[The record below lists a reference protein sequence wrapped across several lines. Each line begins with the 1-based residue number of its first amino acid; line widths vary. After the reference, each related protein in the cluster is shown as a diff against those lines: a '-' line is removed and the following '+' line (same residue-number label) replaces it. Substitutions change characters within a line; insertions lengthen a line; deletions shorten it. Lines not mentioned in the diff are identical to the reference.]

1 MSHNVY
7 IKKQNNFSTQ
17 KTYNNK
23 RKNMKKIFEVCTN
36 LTVQKNSEFIQNLND
51 EDRQQILDLD
61 LDLGVDVVK
70 EDIITSYIIC
80 NDLNIEKMKE
90 LLKKHEIE
98 YEVSDVT
105 SQVVSDAKPIDKILE
120 EDILLIF
127 DKNK

>member
-1 MSHNVY
+1 MN
-7 IKKQNNFSTQ
+7 
-17 KTYNNK
+17 
-23 RKNMKKIFEVCTN
+23 KIFEVCTN
-36 LTVQKNSEFIQNLND
+36 LTVQKNLDFIQNLNE
-51 EDRQQILDLD
+51 EDRKQILNLD

-80 NDLNIEKMKE
+80 NDLNMEKMKE
-90 LLKKHEIE
+90 VLKKHEIE

-105 SQVVSDAKPIDKILE
+105 SQVISDAKPIDQILE

>member
-1 MSHNVY
+1 MN
-7 IKKQNNFSTQ
+7 
-17 KTYNNK
+17 
-23 RKNMKKIFEVCTN
+23 KIFEVCTN
-36 LTVQKNSEFIQNLND
+36 LTVQKNLDFIQSLNE
-51 EDRQQILDLD
+51 EDRKQILDLD

-80 NDLNIEKMKE
+80 NELNMEKMKE
-90 LLKKHEIE
+90 VLKKHEIE

-105 SQVVSDAKPIDKILE
+105 SQVVSDAKPIDQILE

>member
-1 MSHNVY
+1 
-7 IKKQNNFSTQ
+7 
-17 KTYNNK
+17 
-23 RKNMKKIFEVCTN
+23 MKKIFEVCTN
-36 LTVQKNSEFIQNLND
+36 LTVQKNSEFIQSLND

-80 NDLNIEKMKE
+80 NDLNMEKMKE
-90 LLKKHEIE
+90 VLKKHEIE

>member
-1 MSHNVY
+1 
-7 IKKQNNFSTQ
+7 
-17 KTYNNK
+17 
-23 RKNMKKIFEVCTN
+23 
-36 LTVQKNSEFIQNLND
+36 LDFIQSLNE
-51 EDRQQILDLD
+51 EDRKQILDLD

-80 NDLNIEKMKE
+80 NELNIEKMKE
-90 LLKKHEIE
+90 VLKKHEIE

-105 SQVVSDAKPIDKILE
+105 SQVVSDAKPIDQILE

>member
-1 MSHNVY
+1 
-7 IKKQNNFSTQ
+7 
-17 KTYNNK
+17 
-23 RKNMKKIFEVCTN
+23 MKKIFEVCTN
-36 LTVQKNSEFIQNLND
+36 LTVQKNTEFIQSLNE
-51 EDRQQILDLD
+51 EDRQQILNLD

-80 NDLNIEKMKE
+80 NDLNMEKMKE
-90 LLKKHEIE
+90 VLKKHEIE

>member
-1 MSHNVY
+1 
-7 IKKQNNFSTQ
+7 
-17 KTYNNK
+17 
-23 RKNMKKIFEVCTN
+23 MKKIFEVKTN
-36 LTVQKNSEFIQNLND
+36 LTTQKNSDFIQSLND
-51 EDRQQILDLD
+51 DDKQQILDLD

-90 LLKKHEIE
+90 VLKKHEIE

-105 SQVVSDAKPIDKILE
+105 SQVVSDAKPIDEILE

-127 DKNK
+127 NK

>member
-1 MSHNVY
+1 MN
-7 IKKQNNFSTQ
+7 
-17 KTYNNK
+17 
-23 RKNMKKIFEVCTN
+23 KIFEVCTN
-36 LTVQKNSEFIQNLND
+36 LTVQKNLDFIQSLNE
-51 EDRQQILDLD
+51 EDRKQILDLD

-80 NDLNIEKMKE
+80 NEINMEKMKE
-90 LLKKHEIE
+90 VLKKHEIQ

-105 SQVVSDAKPIDKILE
+105 SQVISDAKPIDQILE

>member
-1 MSHNVY
+1 MN
-7 IKKQNNFSTQ
+7 
-17 KTYNNK
+17 
-23 RKNMKKIFEVCTN
+23 KIFEVCTN
-36 LTVQKNSEFIQNLND
+36 LTVQKNLDFIQSLND

-80 NDLNIEKMKE
+80 NEINMEKMKE
-90 LLKKHEIE
+90 VLKKHEIE
-98 YEVSDVT
+98 YELSDVT